1 MKGNM
6 GVDMYNILIC
16 DDEPNIV
23 KALKI
28 YLSEE
33 NYVLFTASDGREAIE
48 IIRNNEI
55 HLVLMDIMMP
65 EMDGLTAMDGIRKF
79 SNVPVILLTAKGEK
93 TDKILGLTAGADDY
107 ITKPFDPME
116 VSARVKS
123 QLRRYMQLGSGRV
136 QEGVIR
142 IGALELNY
150 LHKSVTVDGER
161 LSLTPKEYEI
171 LCLLMKNPGTV
182 FAPADIY
189 DKIWGGTSIGCE
201 SNVAVHIRHIREK
214 IEIDPANPRYLKA
227 IWGQGYM
234 IERD

>member
-1 MKGNM
+1 
-6 GVDMYNILIC
+6 MYNILIC

-28 YLSEE
+28 YLSDDG
-33 NYVLFTASDGREAIE
+33 YSLFTASNGREAVE
-48 IIRNNEI
+48 IIRKNEI

-65 EMDGLTAMDGIRKF
+65 EMDGFTAMESIREI

-93 TDKILGLTAGADDY
+93 EDKILGLTSGADDY

-116 VSARVKS
+116 VNARVRS
-123 QLRRYMQLGSGRV
+123 QLRRYMQLGSNKV

-142 IGALELNY
+142 IGTLELNV

-161 LSLTPKEYEI
+161 VSFTPKEYEI
-171 LCLLMKNPGTV
+171 ICLLMKNPGTV
-182 FAPADIY
+182 FAPADIF

-201 SNVAVHIRHIREK
+201 RNVAVHIRHIREK

-227 IWGQGYM
+227 IWGEGYK
-234 IERD
+234 IERDVDNE